1 MAKSSNSEELVPP
14 VVAVVVASDPGRWF
28 EECLEA
34 LGAQDYPNLDVLVVD
49 AASHDEL
56 TARVAAVLPRAFILR
71 QSEPGGFSTAA
82 NEALH
87 AIEGASHLLICHDDV
102 APLPDAVRCMVG
114 EAYRSNAGIVGPKFV
129 EWDAPDRLLQIGA
142 GVDRFG
148 VMVERVEPGELDQ
161 GQHDEVREVFA
172 VPGGCTLVRADL
184 FRALGGFDPEMPS
197 FGEDVDLCWRAQVA
211 GARVVVAPAARV
223 RHLQLAKSGLRGSD
237 DVILLRRRNELRSV
251 LKNYDPPRRLLVV
264 VDLAAGSFVETV
276 LALFRGDR
284 ARAKRVRDAWW
295 WNWRH
300 RKSRRVAAKALA
312 RVRQQPDSAVA
323 VLLSRGGRRSALE
336 VGQTVALGAVP
347 DGLSPVVADGPA
359 VESLFGNEDDAEPVR
374 PIAHRRSQQGASGT
388 GWAVAGVIVVVAF
401 GVRNLVAGHLP
412 LVGQLLPLPAP
423 SVLLRE
429 FFGGWQDG
437 GWQTTGPAPTAF
449 GLLGLFGTILLNST
463 AQLEKLLVLGPIIVG
478 AVGMHRLLRP
488 LGSSRA
494 RVAGTIAYLGL
505 PLLWNGVAA
514 GNLQALVTF
523 AAMPFVLSR
532 ICRATRLAPFAAS
545 EESGWRAFLGD
556 VVPFGLLLAFLGTLA
571 PSSVVAVAV
580 LGLAIV
586 VSSLVAGRPGAVLRS
601 LSVIAGA
608 LVVAFVCCLPWSL
621 TFVQRGAR
629 WSLLAGAVG
638 SPGTPGGVLRMLRF
652 AVGPIGAGW
661 LGWGIPLGA
670 VFVLF
675 VARDFR
681 LEWASRLWVAAL
693 VTVAVAYAGAVGWL
707 GSGGGATLVLLAP
720 AACCVAA
727 GVGLGVA
734 AFEVDLAR
742 SRFGWRQN
750 LSAAAALCLVVGLF
764 PTLVS
769 SVDGRSSMPSV
780 GFEQILGWTR
790 PGASTRGYEVL
801 WLGDPASV
809 PAPSWQVRRGL
820 ALAVSYDG
828 PPDGQRLWPSAD
840 PGVGN
845 AVETSVTRAQ
855 AGLTVRLGSELALAG
870 IRYLILPD
878 GLAPSLP
885 GVQTPPSV
893 MPPASL
899 VQALQAQSDLRQ
911 LPTEGGVIAFENV
924 AWPLHSSPASDSVAL
939 VARGGTSSY
948 LRELGL
954 VAGLLGVVAAIG
966 EGFLRRRR
974 RRRFRAPGMPPPKD
988 TVASDPSA
996 GDGFGPSSET
1006 SSEPSAEPSSETSS
1020 EPSAEPSSET
1030 SAEPS
1035 AELSSEPAPSAL

>member
-1 MAKSSNSEELVPP
+1 MPEEQVPP
-14 VVAVVVASDPGRWF
+14 VVAVVVANDPGRWF

-71 QSEPGGFSTAA
+71 QSEPGGFSAAA
-82 NEALH
+82 NEALF
-87 AIEGASHLLICHDDV
+87 AVEGASHLLVCHDDV
-102 APLPDAVRCMVG
+102 APAPDAVRCMVG

-129 EWDAPDRLLQIGA
+129 EWDAPDRLLQVGI

-148 VMVERVEPGELDQ
+148 ATVERVERGELDQ

-184 FRALGGFDPEMPS
+184 FRALGGFDTEMPF

-223 RHLQLAKSGLRGSD
+223 RHLQLAKSGLRTIV
-237 DVILLRRRNELRSV
+237 DVASMRRRNELRAV

-264 VDLAAGSFVETV
+264 VDLAAGSLVEAV
-276 LALFRGDR
+276 LALLRGDR

-300 RKSRRVAAKALA
+300 RKSRRVARKALA

-323 VLLSRGGRRSALE
+323 AMLSRGGRRSALE
-336 VGQTVALGAVP
+336 VGQAAPVSAVPPAPVSAIVP
-347 DGLSPVVADGPA
+347 DGAA

-374 PIAHRRSQQGASGT
+374 PVARRRSQQGASGT
-388 GWAVAGVIVVVAF
+388 GWAMAGVIVVVAF

-423 SVLLRE
+423 SVLFKE
-429 FFGGWQDG
+429 FFSGWQDA

-449 GLLGLFGTILLNST
+449 GLLGLFGTVLLDST
-463 AQLEKLLVLGPIIVG
+463 AQVDKLLLLGPIVIG

-494 RVAGTIAYLGL
+494 RLAGTIAYLGL

-523 AAMPFVLSR
+523 AGMPFVLSR
-532 ICRATRLAPFAAS
+532 IARATRLAPFAAS
-545 EESGWRAFLGD
+545 GESGWRAVVAD
-556 VVPFGLLLAFLGTLA
+556 VVPFGLLLAFMGALA
-571 PSSVVAVAV
+571 PSSVVAVAA
-580 LGLAIV
+580 LALAIV
-586 VSSLVAGRPGAVLRS
+586 ASSLVAGRLRAVLRG
-601 LSVIAGA
+601 LAVTAAA
-608 LVVAFVCCLPWSL
+608 LLVAFVCCLPWSL

-629 WSLLAGAVG
+629 WSILAGAVG

-681 LEWASRLWVAAL
+681 LDWATRLWVAAL

-720 AACCVAA
+720 AACCLAA

-750 LSAAAALCLVVGLF
+750 LSAAAALCLLVGLF

-769 SVDGRSSMPSV
+769 SVDGRSSLPSV

-790 PGASTRGYEVL
+790 PGASPRGYEVL

-820 ALAVSYDG
+820 AFAVSYDG
-828 PPDGQRLWPSAD
+828 PPDGSRLWSSAD
-840 PGVGN
+840 PGVGK

-855 AGLTVRLGSELALAG
+855 AGLTVRLGAELALAG

-893 MPPASL
+893 SPPASL

-924 AWPLHSSPASDSVAL
+924 AWPLQSSPASDSVASL
-939 VARGGTSSY
+939 AGGGMP
-948 LRELGL
+948 LGL
-954 VAGLLGVVAAIG
+954 RDLGLAAGLLAVVLAIG
-966 EGFLRRRR
+966 EGFLRRR
-974 RRRFRAPGMPPPKD
+974 RRRFRAPGMPPPQD
-988 TVASDPSA
+988 CVELDPSA
-996 GDGFGPSSET
+996 GDGFGPSSEP
-1006 SSEPSAEPSSETSS
+1006 SSEPSAEPSC
-1020 EPSAEPSSET
+1020 
-1030 SAEPS
+1030 
-1035 AELSSEPAPSAL
+1035 EPAPSAL